1 MGVCGQSL
9 FGSGSNYIKV
19 SNGSFVA
26 IEGSNTAENL
36 ILSNLRM
43 PYKQLLK
50 GRVLLKIGQKDYL
63 LNHLGLGDNATF
75 LAIKVTYDPKSV
87 IEEDNY
93 VEWSFYDD
101 VSRVNSMAQ
110 LLVLTGNS
118 SNRIPQLFLTN
129 PNSKYPVTLDVMV
142 AVIDDNSFFDY
153 SPVVY
158 FTPLVTLENAVYLGP
173 YNTSLGTNFGA
184 TISSINDFIGYD
196 IDSLRT
202 EIVDHVVESNG
213 LILRTTSS
221 NYLLY
226 DYDTN
231 PISSFTLSGTYSMKF
246 DITDSLN
253 NSINVADN
261 VVIEYNTIYTP
272 VVYFTPDV
280 YLPGSTASPF
290 NTLQGATF
298 GATVSLTMSSY
309 GGTVSS
315 LDMAGVLVDHVEEA
329 NGVTFSATGSNYILY
344 DYSSL
349 VISGITSSG
358 TYSLGFNIT
367 DSFGTLDPNNIVN
380 ISFTGLL

>member
-142 AVIDDNSFFDY
+142 AVIDDNSFFL
-153 SPVVY
+153 
-158 FTPLVTLENAVYLGP
+158 FNRFFLFRF
-173 YNTSLGTNFGA
+173 SLGVR
-184 TISSINDFIGYD
+184 SE
-196 IDSLRT
+196 T
-202 EIVDHVVESNG
+202 E
-213 LILRTTSS
+213 
-221 NYLLY
+221 
-226 DYDTN
+226 
-231 PISSFTLSGTYSMKF
+231 
-246 DITDSLN
+246 
-253 NSINVADN
+253 
-261 VVIEYNTIYTP
+261 
-272 VVYFTPDV
+272 
-280 YLPGSTASPF
+280 
-290 NTLQGATF
+290 
-298 GATVSLTMSSY
+298 
-309 GGTVSS
+309 
-315 LDMAGVLVDHVEEA
+315 
-329 NGVTFSATGSNYILY
+329 
-344 DYSSL
+344 
-349 VISGITSSG
+349 
-358 TYSLGFNIT
+358 
-367 DSFGTLDPNNIVN
+367 
-380 ISFTGLL
+380 